1 MATERTHWK
10 SLTNPDYIGAYAFQ
24 PNEEKTVTIASVRS
38 EVVMGADGRKED
50 CTVVHFQGDTKPLI
64 LNVTNAKMI
73 QKVLQSPYIE
83 EWVGRS
89 IVLGVETVAAFGERV
104 EAVRVRKKQVT
115 ALDCAECGQV
125 IAGQGKFSAQQIAS
139 ASTKQYGK
147 ALCMDCAKE
156 AKAAQQ
162 EVHEDDN
169 RKSEE
174 FAQLGGRDKTE
185 ATDENE

>member
-10 SLTNPDYIGAYAFQ
+10 SLQNNDYIGAYAFQ
-24 PNEEKTVTIASVRS
+24 PNEEKTVTISTVVS
-38 EVVMGADGRKED
+38 ETVMGADGRKEE

-73 QKVLQSPYIE
+73 QKVLQTPYIE

-89 IVLGVETVAAFGERV
+89 IVLGVETVSAFGERV

-125 IAGQGKFSAQQIAS
+125 IFGSGKFSADQIAS

-147 ALCMDCAKE
+147 ALCMDCAKAKKE
-156 AKAAQQ
+156 AQTDGKRLR
-162 EVHEDDN
+162 DDK
-169 RKSEE
+169 R
-174 FAQLGGRDKTE
+174 
-185 ATDENE
+185 

>member
-24 PNEEKTVTIASVRS
+24 PNEEKTVTISTVVS
-38 EVVMGADGRKED
+38 ETVMGADGRKEE

-73 QKVLQSPYIE
+73 QKVLQTPYIE

-89 IVLGVETVAAFGERV
+89 VILGVETVSAFGERV

-125 IAGQGKFSAQQIAS
+125 IFGSGKFSATQIAS
-139 ASTKQYGK
+139 ASTKQYGR
-147 ALCMDCAKE
+147 ALCMDCAKA
-156 AKAAQQ
+156 AKDAQ
-162 EVHEDDN
+162 
-169 RKSEE
+169 
-174 FAQLGGRDKTE
+174 TE
-185 ATDENE
+185 AADGQ